1 MHMCQ
6 RDHKM
11 SSPLSAPTSF
21 HCCLAP
27 MEPLLGG
34 AAVIHGRKAKGC
46 KWSVNRRGCSSSGL
60 GKVWQRGMVVFS
72 SILRSFNITEFQN
85 HGPSPL

>member
-1 MHMCQ
+1 MHTCQ
-6 RDHKM
+6 HDHKM

-46 KWSVNRRGCSSSGL
+46 RWSVNGRGLFGAEE
-60 GKVWQRGMVVFS
+60 GMAEGNGGVQFY
-72 SILRSFNITEFQN
+72 T
-85 HGPSPL
+85 